1 MKVVGAALVMFAC
14 TLLGFRVARGYRERP
29 KALRQLLQA
38 LIELQSEIE
47 YHATPMPQALRAVG
61 TRLGGWCGG
70 WLVEMAKVLTEPAH
84 APEIAL
90 QSVSLASATN
100 GSLRDEDAEPFLR
113 LLRSI
118 AVADRDHLQQPFLAA
133 RADLEAAIQAAQ
145 EEANQG
151 ARLWQ
156 YLGALAGV
164 FIVLLLL

>member
-1 MKVVGAALVMFAC
+1 MKLAGAALVLFAC
-14 TLLGFRVARGYRERP
+14 TLIGLRVAQGYRDRP

-38 LIELQSEIE
+38 LIELQSEVE
-47 YHATPMPQALRAVG
+47 YHATPIPQALRAVG
-61 TRLGGWCGG
+61 TRLGGWCGA
-70 WLVEMAKVLTEPAH
+70 WLVDMANVLSRPADS
-84 APEIAL
+84 PEIAL
-90 QSVSLASATN
+90 QNVSLASATS
-100 GSLRDEDAEPFLR
+100 GTLRDADAEPFLR

-145 EEANQG
+145 DEAIQG

>member
-1 MKVVGAALVMFAC
+1 MKLAGAALVLFAC
-14 TLLGFRVARGYRERP
+14 TLIGLRVAQGYRDRP

-38 LIELQSEIE
+38 LIELQSEVE
-47 YHATPMPQALRAVG
+47 YHATPIPQALRAVG
-61 TRLGGWCGG
+61 TRLGGWCGS
-70 WLVEMAKVLTEPAH
+70 WLVDMANVLSRPADS
-84 APEIAL
+84 PEIAL
-90 QSVSLASATN
+90 QNVSLASATS
-100 GSLRDEDAEPFLR
+100 GTLRDADAEPFLR

-145 EEANQG
+145 DEAIQG